1 MCKTNCRSQQSASC
15 SSPPHCSFHTW
26 TVIFSS
32 CFDQLLRLQ
41 NVPLKHQA
49 ASGQNDFQ
57 PTQRPPRLKELSSGV
72 GCPNRLRHYLARF
85 SRVSLREASGL
96 GFPRRRRL
104 SGQTLLHRGGCALC
118 VSALGFLDLIKG
130 MRSVTD
136 KLIYSS
142 APFQPS
148 QVLSSLPHPLTFAGS
163 PYVNEV
169 ASYVNEALRSR
180 ALSELLEV
188 TGRPCSW
195 AIISMIML
203 LIRVLEPS
211 SPDKKF
217 RQCFIGAPAVSRGW
231 GGVRT
236 SSLAHL
242 FTKRWFFKPR

>member
-1 MCKTNCRSQQSASC
+1 M
-15 SSPPHCSFHTW
+15 
-26 TVIFSS
+26 
-32 CFDQLLRLQ
+32 
-41 NVPLKHQA
+41 
-49 ASGQNDFQ
+49 
-57 PTQRPPRLKELSSGV
+57 
-72 GCPNRLRHYLARF
+72 
-85 SRVSLREASGL
+85 
-96 GFPRRRRL
+96 
-104 SGQTLLHRGGCALC
+104 C

-242 FTKRWFFKPR
+242 FTKRD